1 MEDGSRVRREV
12 QGGSGY
18 LSMNPKQQHF
28 GLGGSRAARVEIVW
42 PNGEE
47 QTLRGLAPN
56 AAYRVRQ
63 GSAEA
68 EASPPAL

>member
-1 MEDGSRVRREV
+1 
-12 QGGSGY
+12 
-18 LSMNPKQQHF
+18 MNPKQQHF
-28 GLGGSRAARVEIVW
+28 GLGGSRVARVEIVW

-68 EASPPAL
+68 EASTAVP